1 MDGLIPK
8 KNVTINGSDLLTI
21 AIKFGVPQGSIPGP
35 LLFIFYININDSP
48 NVLQSARFI
57 LYA

>member
-8 KNVTINGSDLLTI
+8 KIVTINGSDLLTK

-35 LLFIFYININDSP
+35 LLFIFYINYSP